1 MSERT
6 TSASWASG
14 IVKALELEGLDCRAM
29 FNQLGLDFAALDDPD
44 ARFTQD
50 SMTRLWQLAVELSGN
65 QAIGLNMAR
74 VVRPA
79 SFHVVGYALMS
90 SRTLAEG
97 FERLVRYQR
106 IIAESSDLSFT
117 LQPEGYVLVLTVH
130 GDHLPPT
137 RHSAEASLACALSLC
152 SWLSGRVIQLR
163 RVLIQGPQ
171 PLDVTPYKT
180 AFHAPLVF
188 GAEHDALVFE
198 RADMEAPLP
207 TANEAMAILHDR
219 FAGEYLARFSES
231 RVTHRAR
238 QVLCRV
244 LPQGEPKREMVA
256 QALHL
261 SQRTLQRRLQEEGT
275 SFQTLLDDT
284 RRELAEQ
291 YLAQP
296 SMTLLET
303 AYLLGFADPSNF
315 FRAFRRW
322 FDVTPGEYRA
332 RMGEGTAAPAPEP
345 DAEAAVSD
353 ARMPAYTAPA
363 P

>member
-14 IVKALELEGLDCRAM
+14 IVKALELEGLDCPAM
-29 FNQLGLDFAALDDPD
+29 FRQLGLDFAALEDPD
-44 ARFTQD
+44 ARFAQD
-50 SMTRLWQLAVELSGN
+50 DMTRLWLLAVELSGN
-65 QAIGLNMAR
+65 QAIGLNMSR

-117 LQPEGYVLVLTVH
+117 LGPQGYALTLTVH

-152 SWLSGRVIQLR
+152 SWLSGRPVQPR
-163 RVLIQGPQ
+163 RVLIQGP
-171 PLDVTPYKT
+171 PPADIEPYRQ
-180 AFHAPLVF
+180 AFRAPLLF
-188 GAEHDALVFE
+188 GAPHDALLLE

-231 RVTHRAR
+231 RVTHRVR
-238 QVLCRV
+238 QTLCRL
-244 LPQGEPKREMVA
+244 LPQGEPMRDTVA
-256 QALHL
+256 KALHL
-261 SQRTLQRRLQEEGT
+261 SPRTLQRRLQEEGT
-275 SFQTLLDDT
+275 SFQALLDVT

-296 SMTLLET
+296 GMTLLEA

-315 FRAFRRW
+315 YRAFRRW
-322 FDVTPGEYRA
+322 FGVTPGEYRA
-332 RMGEGTAAPAPEP
+332 RL
-345 DAEAAVSD
+345 
-353 ARMPAYTAPA
+353 
-363 P
+363 

>member
-29 FNQLGLDFAALDDPD
+29 FRQLGLDFAALDDPD
-44 ARFTQD
+44 ARFPQD

-97 FERLVRYQR
+97 FQRLVRYQR
-106 IIAESSDLSFT
+106 IIAESSDLSFR
-117 LQPEGYVLVLTVH
+117 LEPDGYALVLTVH
-130 GDHLPPT
+130 GDQLPPT
-137 RHSAEASLACALSLC
+137 RHSAEASLACALALC
-152 SWLSGRVIQLR
+152 SWLSGRVIQPR
-163 RVLIQGPQ
+163 RVLVQGPQ
-171 PLDVTPYKT
+171 PRDIEPYKV
-180 AFHAPLVF
+180 AFHSPLQF
-188 GAEHDALVFE
+188 GAPHDALVLE

-207 TANEAMAILHDR
+207 TANEAMATLHDR

-238 QVLCRV
+238 QVLCRI
-244 LPQGEPKREMVA
+244 LPQGEPKRETVA
-256 QALHL
+256 HALHL

-284 RRELAEQ
+284 RRELAGQ

-296 SMTLLET
+296 GMTLLET

-315 FRAFRRW
+315 YRAFRRW
-322 FDVTPGEYRA
+322 FDATPSEYRA
-332 RMGEGTAAPAPEP
+332 RLGGAGETPSDP
-345 DAEAAVSD
+345 VSG
-353 ARMPAYTAPA
+353 ARTRACTAPG

>member
-6 TSASWASG
+6 TSASWAGG
-14 IVKALELEGLDCRAM
+14 IVKALEIEGLDCRAL
-29 FNQLGLDFAALDDPD
+29 FAQLGLDFAALDDPD
-44 ARFTQD
+44 ARFPQD
-50 SMTRLWQLAVELSGN
+50 SMTRLWTLAVELSGN
-65 QAIGLNMAR
+65 PSVGLNMAQ

-106 IIAESSDLSFT
+106 IIAESADVSFK
-117 LQPEGYVLVLTVH
+117 LLPEGYGLIVTVH

-137 RHSAEASLACALSLC
+137 RQSAEASLACALSLC
-152 SWLSGRVIQLR
+152 SWLSGRTLQPRKVM
-163 RVLIQGPQ
+163 IQGCEPDD
-171 PLDVTPYKT
+171 PAPYQQ

-188 GAEHDALVFE
+188 DAPYDALIFE
-198 RADMEAPLP
+198 RADMEAPLA
-207 TANEAMAILHDR
+207 TANEAMAALHDR

-231 RVTHRAR
+231 RVTHQAR
-238 QVLCRV
+238 QVLCRL
-244 LPQGEPKREMVA
+244 LPQGEPKREAVA
-256 QALHL
+256 QVLHL
-261 SQRTLQRRLQEEGT
+261 SQRTLQRRLQDEGT
-275 SFQTLLDDT
+275 SFQALLDDT

-296 SMTLLET
+296 GMTLLEA

-322 FDVTPGEYRA
+322 FDTTPGEYRA
-332 RMGEGTAAPAPEP
+332 RLLGSELVE
-345 DAEAAVSD
+345 VSD
-353 ARMPAYTAPA
+353 ARTPACTAPA